1 MTEGWVAA
9 WLRGGVAGCL
19 QARTHA
25 CMRPRAPPSPPL
37 PPPAHSNMF
46 GVLEDEAARLVAGGK
61 VPDLM
66 DRIYAAYA
74 KYRVGRSQLD
84 HH

>member
-1 MTEGWVAA
+1 M
-9 WLRGGVAGCL
+9 R
-19 QARTHA
+19 ARDHA
-25 CMRPRAPPSPPL
+25 PL
-37 PPPAHSNMF
+37 PRHPSPPAHSNMF